1 MTNEQL
7 AKLLTDEMLLEC
19 IGEGWRKYNRL
30 KINRIMYIVY
40 TPRYVRLWHRITG
53 KKPYLDFNYQP
64 KI

>member
-7 AKLLTDEMLLEC
+7 AKLLTNEMLLEC
-19 IGEGWRKYNRL
+19 IGDTWRKYDRL
-30 KINRIMYIVY
+30 KRNKTMYIVF
-40 TPRYVRLWHRITG
+40 TPRYIRFWHRITG